1 MEEIHKT
8 NTNQK
13 KADTAILIGE
23 KYILRSKAFWGIKN
37 DPNLMIIYEIF
48 QDSLIL
54 LCLHAPN
61 KTVSKYIKC

>member
-13 KADTAILIGE
+13 KADRAILIGE

-54 LCLHAPN
+54 LRLHAPN